1 MRWPGGSPDK
11 STRAVKSLTSSAAG
25 PTTRRTSL
33 NDSVVAYSTT
43 NLEVR
48 SVRLQTMARSAS
60 TSPAVTPKAEDG
72 RALAAV
78 TMAGAWPK
86 SWAAPMGPP

>member
-1 MRWPGGSPDK
+1 M
-11 STRAVKSLTSSAAG
+11 KSLTSSAAG
-25 PTTRRTSL
+25 PTMRRTSL

-43 NLEVR
+43 NLEAR
-48 SVRLQTMARSAS
+48 SVRLQMMARSTS

-78 TMAGAWPK
+78 MIAGA
-86 SWAAPMGPP
+86 